1 MYQKEL
7 FANYELDD
15 SRWKKA
21 LLALLGA
28 SLVLHT
34 IIFLSAVYVPSVRDA
49 FYIAG
54 VLAGAPTQTY
64 IDKDYVLGDIEDA
77 TIIDLAPGGL
87 EYPDG
92 YFALANGDAL
102 PPTFTELTTQPQ
114 PEVLSY
120 NNGLPSPNDMSGFP
134 LTGFA
139 QPSPTPFP
147 VPTPYSFPNSSTVSS
162 GFPPVNAAPSSSLP
176 KLPRRKK
183 GARVAP
189 LPSVDDTADAE
200 PTLDKDATAKVSPS
214 PKPEPSKSPA
224 TETQAAGFP
233 INKKPLEDFGK
244 TIKDRVLIKKD
255 IDLNADFEVS
265 LAGEFDK
272 SGKVQKLSRVSK
284 FGDEEMIKVAEQMLL
299 AVNESGWL
307 KYLEDL
313 YKDGNKNVLFSIKQ
327 DKNQVMF
334 VIQAEEQTEGKAN
347 IRQNTLNNL
356 IDMARTG
363 VPGFFKPLSGDEATI
378 INNTSV
384 KADGKQVIIKLDMK
398 REIAQE
404 MIDRKLKEVKPP
416 QPAAQANGSNAQ
428 AVK

>member
-15 SRWKKA
+15 SGWKKA

-34 IIFLSAVYVPSVRDA
+34 IFFLSAVYVPSVRDA

-54 VLAGAPTQTY
+54 VLAGAPTQVY
-64 IDKDYVLGDIEDA
+64 IDKEYELGVIEDA
-77 TIIDLAPGGL
+77 IVLDVSGPL

-102 PPTFTELTTQPQ
+102 PPTFTESTTQPQ
-114 PEVLSY
+114 PEAVSV
-120 NNGLPSPNDMSGFP
+120 NNGFATDVSGFP

-147 VPTPYSFPNSSTVSS
+147 IPTPYPYPNSSIVSS
-162 GFPPVNAAPSSSLP
+162 GFPPVNASPNSSLP

-189 LPSVDDTADAE
+189 LPSLDETADAA
-200 PTLDKDATAKVSPS
+200 PTPDKDETAKVTPSPKSAASPS
-214 PKPEPSKSPA
+214 PAP
-224 TETQAAGFP
+224 ETQAAGFP

-244 TIKDRVLIKKD
+244 TIKDRVLVKKD

-272 SGKVQKLSRVSK
+272 SGKVQKLARVSK

-416 QPAAQANGSNAQ
+416 QPAAQTNGSNAQ